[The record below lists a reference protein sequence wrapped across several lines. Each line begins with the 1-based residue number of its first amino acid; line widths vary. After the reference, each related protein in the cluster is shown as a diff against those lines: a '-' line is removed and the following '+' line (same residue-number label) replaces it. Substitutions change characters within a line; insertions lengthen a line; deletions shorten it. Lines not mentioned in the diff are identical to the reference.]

1 MTRSPPPNAHVAR
14 RLLPIAFVFWLE
26 VGAERV
32 SMGDI
37 VAQVAALSQLAGDL
51 DDRLASAGVGGLAGA
66 VAIYERLRDV
76 LAGVSIADLEH
87 MARQVAEL
95 ERELAEVNRRLA
107 AVRELKTLLDHLEP
121 PVR

>member
-1 MTRSPPPNAHVAR
+1 MMQAPAPNGPVAR

-51 DDRLASAGVGGLAGA
+51 DARLASGGVGGLAGA

-76 LAGVSIADLEH
+76 LAGVSIADLER
-87 MARQVAEL
+87 MARQVAAL

-107 AVRELKTLLDHLEP
+107 AVRELKTLLGRLEP
-121 PVR
+121 GS

>member
-1 MTRSPPPNAHVAR
+1 MARS
-14 RLLPIAFVFWLE
+14 LLPIALVFWLE

-37 VAQVAALSQLAGDL
+37 VAQVEALSELAGDL
-51 DDRLASAGVGGLAGA
+51 DARLASAGVGGLAGA

-76 LAGVSIADLEH
+76 LAGVSIADLER

-95 ERELAEVNRRLA
+95 DRELREVDRRLA
-107 AVRELKTLLDHLEP
+107 AVRELKMLLDRIEP
-121 PVR
+121 PVRTA